1 MKKYNEKIQYKS
13 TVQKYNT
20 KNTIQK
26 YNTKYNTKIQY
37 NNII

>member
-1 MKKYNEKIQYKS
+1 MQKYNEKIQYKS

-26 YNTKYNTKIQY
+26 YNTKYNTNIQY